1 MKLNFH
7 LFLSLIF
14 ISVFFANAQK
24 PIPAKSEFTYFQPP
38 SNFLSESG
46 IFRVSVSLV
55 YEEEVKEQLKDYA
68 LEMVDW
74 KLLPAKEKLKRSSLD
89 KANLSENKYFPTI
102 HGEIRITNAIQIVG
116 FEISD
121 DAAANVYI

>member
-1 MKLNFH
+1 MKLKFH

-24 PIPAKSEFTYFQPP
+24 PIPFKSEFTYFQPP

-46 IFRVSVSLV
+46 TFSVSASLV
-55 YEEEVKEQLKDYA
+55 YEEEVTEQLKDYA

-74 KLLPAKEKLKRSSLD
+74 KLLPAKEKLKRRT
-89 KANLSENKYFPTI
+89 KQR
-102 HGEIRITNAIQIVG
+102 GETHRLVSRRLLLQRHLRHIAKRNSPR
-116 FEISD
+116 EIS
-121 DAAANVYI
+121 